1 METILTTTLSL
12 TLISAA
18 IALLLTLADRTI
30 GNYGEVKLIINEEKE
45 YIVEGGNSLLSTLI
59 DQKYLYPL
67 PAEVREHVVTVR
79 LQSMKVED
87 QSLQQNYPSYQK
99 KN

>member
-67 PAEVREHVVTVR
+67 PAEVRNMW
-79 LQSMKVED
+79 L
-87 QSLQQNYPSYQK
+87 L
-99 KN
+99 